1 MLNVQPNTGGKKRH
15 HRDKPY
21 ENHET
26 WSELSSF
33 QLNRLYKPSSSDEAS
48 DSGVSE
54 SGDDDNYENYDS
66 NHATSHATPSDVP
79 LPGTGETADP
89 GAEIERNLSRK
100 DEPATKAKTSSGP
113 STNAADIWPKLMVL
127 GCGQFEGWNSNDC

>member
-1 MLNVQPNTGGKKRH
+1 MLNVQPNTGGEKRH
-15 HRDKPY
+15 HKDKPY

-33 QLNRLYKPSSSDEAS
+33 RLNRLYKPSSPDESS

-79 LPGTGETADP
+79 IP
-89 GAEIERNLSRK
+89 GAETKRDLSRK
-100 DEPATKAKTSSGP
+100 DEPETKAKTSSGP
-113 STNAADIWPKLMVL
+113 RTNAADVWPKLMIL
-127 GCGQFEGWNSNDC
+127 GCGQFEGWNRNDSW